1 MHYVIITNKYIVL
14 ESQGMRN
21 TVRKPSPCTYAT
33 KKTLSFTWDSFEA
46 TATWKQYHHNQ
57 AALDVHD

>member
-1 MHYVIITNKYIVL
+1 MHYVHTTNKYIVL

-21 TVRKPSPCTYAT
+21 TVRNPCTYTAKT
-33 KKTLSFTWDSFEA
+33 TLSFTWDSFEA
-46 TATWKQYHHNQ
+46 TSTWKQYHHNQ

>member
-1 MHYVIITNKYIVL
+1 MYYVHTTNKYIVL
-14 ESQGMRN
+14 ESEGMRN
-21 TVRKPSPCTYAT
+21 TVRNPSPFIHEAI
-33 KKTLSFTWDSFEA
+33 KTLSFTWDSFEV